1 MNLVQS
7 LAETAKKKGDKP
19 AYIFMDQSVSYDQ
32 LNKMVTR
39 FSSNLAEMGIGKR
52 GQCRISC
59 WELTTF
65 FWSVYTEQ

>member
-7 LAETAKKKGDKP
+7 LAETAKEGEKP

-39 FSSNLAEMGIGKR
+39 FSSNLAEMGIGK
-52 GQCRISC
+52 GTMSH
-59 WELTTF
+59 
-65 FWSVYTEQ
+65 

>member
-7 LAETAKKKGDKP
+7 LAETAKEGEKP
-19 AYIFMDQSVSYDQ
+19 AYIFMDRSVSYDQ

-39 FSSNLAEMGIGKR
+39 FSSNLAEMGIGK
-52 GQCRISC
+52 GDNVALVVGNSPH
-59 WELTTF
+59 

>member
-7 LAETAKKKGDKP
+7 LAETAKRRGKP
-19 AYIFMDQSVSYDQ
+19 AYIFMDQSSYDQ

-39 FSSNLAEMGIGKR
+39 FSSNLAEMGIGK
-52 GQCRISC
+52 GDNVALVVGNSPH
-59 WELTTF
+59 

>member
-7 LAETAKKKGDKP
+7 LAETAKKGKTGL
-19 AYIFMDQSVSYDQ
+19 YIYGSSVSYDQ

-39 FSSNLAEMGIGKR
+39 FSSNLAEMGIGK
-52 GQCRISC
+52 GDNVALVVGNSPH
-59 WELTTF
+59 